1 MVGLVAECDL
11 YIFGRK
17 LSTRVRDLHPSK
29 NASVQIARTVDKDV
43 LNLSRKR
50 REIARGH
57 GCPKGKIW
65 YYTRC
70 ITFKELEDDFIA
82 STTKTDP
89 SNTTTATVQD
99 DNHIESMET
108 DVDLSV
114 VALTTS
120 AMTTKMSNEPRDTAT
135 QQSANVLEPNL
146 NILPL
151 ETVTTSKLSDA
162 ELNPIF
168 TKFTTKVKPN
178 LVLTD
183 PRLIIKTSNKE
194 LRTIVWTQ
202 PASAMVVIN
211 VTTTMPSRVKQEPH
225 LLEANQDLSETEA
238 TSAVSQSNFVS
249 GSVVTQIKDMTDLNN
264 VTKRVSSK
272 KKSGRTTCTTKPDS
286 VETKQN
292 PTATK
297 TPIVTDPN
305 PVVSESTTGA
315 DDVTLSTTDV
325 TSTPAVVDMN
335 PTVTKIKEI
344 VTRVTAAE
352 TSYVSA
358 ETNSASVPETTPLPT
373 GTRFTEAESGSSAT
387 TVRSRRITIP
397 YFLYIFIYALEALT
411 WRCALI
417 LVGISVI
424 VLICISVRKYKK
436 FKKYDFEEE
445 SIKRKTKQIVT
456 SNQ

>member
-1 MVGLVAECDL
+1 MAVPIKILVTF
-11 YIFGRK
+11 IVTFTF
-17 LSTRVRDLHPSK
+17 SVVNSPPTVRDLHPSK
-29 NASVQIARTVDKDV
+29 NASFQIARTDDEDV

-50 REIARGH
+50 RETARGH
-57 GCPKGKIW
+57 GCPKRKIW

-70 ITFKELEDDFIA
+70 RTYKELEDDFIA
-82 STTKTDP
+82 STTQTEP

-99 DNHIESMET
+99 DKRIESMET
-108 DVDLSV
+108 DVDFSV

-120 AMTTKMSNEPRDTAT
+120 AMTTKISNEHRDTAT
-135 QQSANVLEPNL
+135 QQSDNVLEPSL

-151 ETVTTSKLSDA
+151 KTVTTSKLSVA

-168 TKFTTKVKPN
+168 TK
-178 LVLTD
+178 D
-183 PRLIIKTSNKE
+183 PRLIMKTSNKE

-202 PASAMVVIN
+202 PASAMIVIN
-211 VTTTMPSRVKQEPH
+211 VTTAMPSRVEQEPH
-225 LLEANQDLSETEA
+225 LLETNQDLSEIEA

-249 GSVVTQIKDMTDLNN
+249 ESVVTQLKDMTDLNN

-272 KKSGRTTCTTKPDS
+272 KKSGRTTFITKLDS

-325 TSTPAVVDMN
+325 TSTPDVVGYEPYGHENKRDC
-335 PTVTKIKEI
+335 
-344 VTRVTAAE
+344 
-352 TSYVSA
+352 YQCD
-358 ETNSASVPETTPLPT
+358 
-373 GTRFTEAESGSSAT
+373 SSRD
-387 TVRSRRITIP
+387 VI
-397 YFLYIFIYALEALT
+397 LLT

-436 FKKYDFEEE
+436 FKKCNIEEE
-445 SIKRKTKQIVT
+445 AFKRKTKQIVN